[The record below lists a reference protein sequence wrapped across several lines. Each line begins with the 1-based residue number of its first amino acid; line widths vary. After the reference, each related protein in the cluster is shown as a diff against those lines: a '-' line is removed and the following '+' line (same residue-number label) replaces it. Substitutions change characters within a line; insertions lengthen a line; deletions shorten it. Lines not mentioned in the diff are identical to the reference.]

1 MSRAARQRRASQPEQ
16 DVWNRVVA
24 FHAQVFEMVDRTLND
39 RFGLSLNEYAALD
52 AIAKSAG
59 PEGLRMQALADAVG
73 LSQSSVSR
81 LVARLE
87 REDLVQ
93 RSLNR
98 KDRRG
103 VFTSITPAGRE
114 LLKTASVVYLQTLAA
129 AFDRAMTDPD
139 LQDLVKR
146 VGL

>member
-1 MSRAARQRRASQPEQ
+1 M
-16 DVWNRVVA
+16 
-24 FHAQVFEMVDRTLND
+24 FHARVSDTVDRALND
-39 RFGLSLNEYAALD
+39 RFGLSLSEYSALD
-52 AIAKSAG
+52 ALSKAPG

-81 LVARLE
+81 LAARLE
-87 REDLVQ
+87 RQDLVQ
-93 RSLNR
+93 RSLNE

-114 LLKTASVVYLQTLAA
+114 RLNAASIVYLQTLAA
-129 AFDRAMTDPD
+129 AFDRAMADPN
-139 LQDLVKR
+139 LQEIAKR